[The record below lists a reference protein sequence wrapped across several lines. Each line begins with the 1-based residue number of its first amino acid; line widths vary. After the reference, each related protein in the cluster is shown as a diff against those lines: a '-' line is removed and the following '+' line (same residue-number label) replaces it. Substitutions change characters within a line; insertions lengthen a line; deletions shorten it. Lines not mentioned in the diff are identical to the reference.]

1 MCFDVTFVTSSGGG
15 FLSVRK
21 EKKPSVL
28 AHEKASFSGV
38 SFVGGDG
45 FAPITTDNSNMIFSA
60 LQGEI
65 DTKFTP
71 KKEQTIILSDV
82 YEAIDLKSRS
92 SRVSSCGSFLEFHV
106 SDSEKKLHQ
115 ANFCRDRLCPMCNW
129 RRSLKIFGQVSRVMD
144 VLEADGYR
152 FLFLTLTVRSC
163 SADELPETVQILFDG
178 WRFLYHKHKRVKQS
192 VCGSFRSLEVTRN
205 SRTGLFHPHLH
216 VILAVK
222 PDYFSGR
229 KYISQ
234 AEWGQIWRSSCSLD
248 YDPIIDIRTIKPNSK
263 GISGAVAEVSK
274 YAVKSTD
281 FLHGSMNDKIS
292 FVSAFL
298 SALTGR
304 RLCSFTGVF
313 SKVRRDLNLDDV
325 ETGDL
330 VNVDGSEL
338 RPDVSYLVVRYSW
351 RSGVYVSL

>member
-1 MCFDVTFVTSSGGG
+1 MFGVTLVMSKGGD

-21 EKKPSVL
+21 EKKPFVL
-28 AHEKASFSGV
+28 AHEQASFSG
-38 SFVGGDG
+38 SSSVGGDG
-45 FAPITTDNSNMIFSA
+45 LLPITTDNSNTILSA
-60 LQGEI
+60 LQAEL
-65 DTKFTP
+65 DSKFSP
-71 KKEQTIILSDV
+71 KKEQANILSDV
-82 YEAIDLKSRS
+82 YSALDLKSRS
-92 SRVSSCGSFLEFHV
+92 SRVSGCGSFLEFHV
-106 SDSEKKLHQ
+106 TESEKKLHQ

-152 FLFLTLTVRSC
+152 FLFLTLTVRNC
-163 SADELPETVQILFDG
+163 SADELSDTVQMLFDG
-178 WRFLYHKHKRVKQS
+178 WRVLYHENARVKRS

-205 SRTGLFHPHLH
+205 NRTGLFHPHLH

-229 KYISQ
+229 HYISQ
-234 AEWGQIWRSSCSLD
+234 VEWGQIWRSSCSLD
-248 YDPIIDIRTIKPNSK
+248 YDPVIDIRVIKPNSD

-274 YAVKSTD
+274 YAVKSSD
-281 FLHGSMNDKIS
+281 FLDGSMSDKVS

-298 SALTGR
+298 AALTGR

-313 SKVRRDLNLDDV
+313 GKVRRDLKLDDV

-330 VNVDGSEL
+330 VNVDGSDL

-351 RSGVYVSL
+351 RSGVYVSI